1 MTAIQTNTTGPSGKP
16 ERVSFSIAD
25 FCYRNDISL
34 STYHRLKRSGLGPK
48 EMRLGTVVR
57 ITIDAERK
65 WQEARSNP
73 RGAEAEDNAATQEM
87 TSARG
92 RKAGQLAV
100 QSPRHVANIKRAAR
114 AEA

>member
-1 MTAIQTNTTGPSGKP
+1 VDTQTNSTEPTGKP

-34 STYHRLKRSGLGPK
+34 STYHKMKRLNLGPR
-48 EMRLGTVVR
+48 EMRLNTVVR
-57 ITIDAERK
+57 ITLDSERK

-73 RGAEAEDNAATQEM
+73 RGAEAEAKAAAQEIA
-87 TSARG
+87 SARG
-92 RKAGQLAV
+92 RRAGQLAV

-114 AEA
+114 TGA